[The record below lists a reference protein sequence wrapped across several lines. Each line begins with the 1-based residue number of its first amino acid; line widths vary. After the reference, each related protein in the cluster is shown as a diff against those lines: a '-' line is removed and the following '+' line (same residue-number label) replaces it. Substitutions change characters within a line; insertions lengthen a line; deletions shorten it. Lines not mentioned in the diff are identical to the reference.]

1 MKHRLTLIVSAPL
14 KPPQILSP
22 CVRHACH
29 RNQNR
34 RVIKIDS
41 RLFSASTRSFTFKKY
56 TIPQNFKAGSRID
69 HPAKMA
75 GAPEA
80 PRKRTA
86 YIALGSNLGDRIGWI
101 EKACNEMDARGIK
114 VKRTSSLWET
124 EPMYVL
130 DQDRFVNGA
139 CEVET
144 TMEPLE
150 LLDALQDIERA
161 LGRKKLIDKGPR
173 NIDLDIL
180 LYDNLKV
187 DHERLKIPHIG
198 IPERE
203 FVLRPLAELI
213 PDKPIDPD
221 RPWRVTADYLNALPP
236 SKTPLT
242 TMTPLSSHHPPIQ
255 ALNPSRKTHVMAILN
270 MTPDSFSD
278 GGQNLPLRPDNSSSS
293 VNTTTTATT
302 ATATATTDDTTTT
315 TTNGTT
321 TTDTATATT
330 DDTTT
335 ITTNGTT
342 TTDPSTALHQTI
354 TALLD
359 AGASMIDIGGQ
370 STAPGTPEVPLS
382 EELARVIP
390 AIQLIRTRFPAA
402 SSRPVLIS
410 VDTYRAAVAAAAVA
424 AGADVVNDVS
434 GGSMDPDMLPTVAR
448 LGATVCLMH
457 MRGTP
462 ATMAGLAEYPAA
474 EGGLIGGIARELVQ
488 RVRAAEEA
496 GIRRWRIVLDPGLG
510 FAKVGRQNVDVLR
523 HLDTLREWPGL
534 QGLPWLVGS
543 SRKSFIGRVTGV
555 PTPKERIWGTAA
567 TVAAAVQGG
576 ADVVRVHDV
585 REMAQVV
592 AMADAIWR
600 Y

>member
-1 MKHRLTLIVSAPL
+1 
-14 KPPQILSP
+14 
-22 CVRHACH
+22 
-29 RNQNR
+29 
-34 RVIKIDS
+34 
-41 RLFSASTRSFTFKKY
+41 
-56 TIPQNFKAGSRID
+56 
-69 HPAKMA
+69 MA
-75 GAPEA
+75 EAPEA

-150 LLDALQDIERA
+150 LLDALQDIERT
-161 LGRKKLIDKGPR
+161 LGRKKVLDKGPR

-187 DHERLKIPHIG
+187 DHERLTIPHIG

-213 PDKPIDPD
+213 PDKPIDPA

-255 ALNPSRKTHVMAILN
+255 ALNPSRKTHIMAILN

-278 GGQNLPLRPDNSSSS
+278 GGQNLPLPPDSSSS
-293 VNTTTTATT
+293 S
-302 ATATATTDDTTTT
+302 TT
-315 TTNGTT
+315 TTNGTPSSPS
-321 TTDTATATT
+321 DPSP
-330 DDTTT
+330 
-335 ITTNGTT
+335 N
-342 TTDPSTALHQTI
+342 DPSTALHQTI
-354 TALLD
+354 TTFLD

-370 STAPGTPEVPLS
+370 STAPSAPEVSLS

-390 AIQLIRTRFPAA
+390 AIKLIRTRFPSGA
-402 SSRPVLIS
+402 SQKPVLIS
-410 VDTYRAAVAAAAVA
+410 VDTYRAAVAEAAVA
-424 AGADVVNDVS
+424 AGADMVNDVS
-434 GGSMDPDMLPTVAR
+434 GGAMDAAMLPTVAR

-462 ATMAGLAEYPAA
+462 ATMSALADYPAA
-474 EGGLIGGIARELVQ
+474 EGGLVGGIARELVE

-496 GIRRWRIVLDPGLG
+496 GVRRWRIVLDPGLG

-523 HLDTLREWPGL
+523 HLEALREWPGL
-534 QGLPWLVGS
+534 RGLPWLVGS
-543 SRKSFIGRVTGV
+543 SRKSFVGQVTGV
-555 PTPKERIWGTAA
+555 SMPRERIWGTAA

>member
-1 MKHRLTLIVSAPL
+1 M
-14 KPPQILSP
+14 
-22 CVRHACH
+22 
-29 RNQNR
+29 
-34 RVIKIDS
+34 
-41 RLFSASTRSFTFKKY
+41 SASE
-56 TIPQNFKAGSRID
+56 A
-69 HPAKMA
+69 A
-75 GAPEA
+75 GAA

-86 YIALGSNLGDRIGWI
+86 YIALGSNIGDRIGWI
-101 EKACNEMDARGIK
+101 ERACNEMDARGIR

-144 TMEPLE
+144 TLEPLE
-150 LLDALQDIERA
+150 LLDALQDIEKA
-161 LGRKKLIDKGPR
+161 LGREKLIDKGPR

-180 LYDNLKV
+180 LYDNITF
-187 DHERLKIPHIG
+187 DHERLKIPHVG

-213 PDKPIDPD
+213 PDKPIDPS
-221 RPWRVTADYLNALPP
+221 RPWRLVADYLDALPP

-242 TMTPLSSHHPPIQ
+242 TMTPLSAHHPPIQ

-278 GGQNLPLRPDNSSSS
+278 GGQNAPH
-293 VNTTTTATT
+293 
-302 ATATATTDDTTTT
+302 
-315 TTNGTT
+315 
-321 TTDTATATT
+321 DTA
-330 DDTTT
+330 
-335 ITTNGTT
+335 
-342 TTDPSTALHQTI
+342 ALHQTI
-354 TALLD
+354 AGFLD
-359 AGASMIDIGGQ
+359 AGATMIDIGGQ
-370 STAPGTPEVPLS
+370 STAPGAPEVSLD
-382 EELARVIP
+382 EELARVLP
-390 AIQLIRTRFPAA
+390 AIRLIRTAFAA
-402 SSRPVLIS
+402 QPVLIS
-410 VDTYRAAVAAAAVA
+410 VDTYRARVAEAAVA
-424 AGADVVNDVS
+424 AGADLVNDVS
-434 GGSMDPDMLPTVAR
+434 GGALDPAMLPTVAR
-448 LGATVCLMH
+448 LGTTVCLMH

-462 ATMAGLAEYPAA
+462 ATMASLADYPAS
-474 EGGLIGGIARELVQ
+474 EGGLVASIARELAD
-488 RVRAAEEA
+488 RVRAAEDA
-496 GIRRWRIVLDPGLG
+496 GVRRWRIVLDPGLG

-523 HLDTLREWPGL
+523 HLDELRSWPGL